1 MINKIYVEMKKF
13 IKENYLVLL
22 FGIVFMA
29 TILYPLPYYIYTGG
43 GTINVKDKIHIENK
57 ETKGDFNL
65 CYVEQINAN
74 IPTFLLSKLLSN
86 WDSVSKE
93 EVSLNDKEDIKDI
106 YKRDKIYLEEANQN
120 AIFVAYKKAGKS
132 VNILDKHLYIIY
144 LEEDSDTDLKIGDD
158 ILEID
163 GSKID
168 SLADIS
174 KILDSYEVGIKLNI
188 KVKRNGKEMMK
199 YAIVHEKDGRKLIG
213 IALTSIY
220 DYEVDPKITFT
231 FSNSESGPSG
241 GFMVTLAIY
250 NQLIDSD
257 ISNGLKIA
265 GTGTIDIEGNVGSIG
280 GVKYKLK
287 GAVDS
292 KSDIFLVPAG
302 ENYEE
307 AIKYQK
313 KYHYDIKIIGI
324 STFEEASEKLES
336 RKEMVII

>member
-1 MINKIYVEMKKF
+1 MINKIYVEMKNF

-120 AIFVAYKKAGKS
+120 AIFVAYKKVGKS
-132 VNILDKHLYIIY
+132 INILDKHLYIIY

-174 KILDSYEVGIKLNI
+174 KILDSYEVGSKLNI
-188 KVKRNGKEMMK
+188 KVKRNEKEMMK

-250 NQLIDSD
+250 NQLIDND

-307 AIKYQK
+307 AIKYKK

-324 STFEEASEKLES
+324 STFEEAIEKLES
-336 RKEMVII
+336 MK

>member
-93 EVSLNDKEDIKDI
+93 EVSLNDKEDVKDI

-174 KILDSYEVGIKLNI
+174 KILDSYEVGSKLNI
-188 KVKRNGKEMMK
+188 KVKRNEKEMIK

-250 NQLIDSD
+250 NQLIDND
-257 ISNGLKIA
+257 ISNDLKIA

-324 STFEEASEKLES
+324 STFEEAIEKLES
-336 RKEMVII
+336 MK

>member
-93 EVSLNDKEDIKDI
+93 EVSLNDKEDVKDI

-174 KILDSYEVGIKLNI
+174 KILDSYEVGSKLNI

-250 NQLIDSD
+250 NQLIDND
-257 ISNGLKIA
+257 ISNDLKIA

-324 STFEEASEKLES
+324 STFEEAIEKLGS
-336 RKEMVII
+336 MN

>member
-1 MINKIYVEMKKF
+1 MINKIYVEMKNF

-174 KILDSYEVGIKLNI
+174 KILDSYEVGSKLNI

-250 NQLIDSD
+250 NQLIDND
-257 ISNGLKIA
+257 ISKGLKIA
-265 GTGTIDIEGNVGSIG
+265 GTGTIDIEGNAGSIG

-307 AIKYQK
+307 AIKYKK

-324 STFEEASEKLES
+324 STFEEAIEKLES
-336 RKEMVII
+336 MK

>member
-1 MINKIYVEMKKF
+1 
-13 IKENYLVLL
+13 
-22 FGIVFMA
+22 MA

-174 KILDSYEVGIKLNI
+174 KILDSYEVGSKLNI

-250 NQLIDSD
+250 NQLIDND

-324 STFEEASEKLES
+324 STFEEAIEKLES
-336 RKEMVII
+336 MK

>member
-43 GTINVKDKIHIENK
+43 GTINVKDKIHIESK

-93 EVSLNDKEDIKDI
+93 EVSLNDKEDVKDI

-174 KILDSYEVGIKLNI
+174 KILDSYEVGSKLNI

-250 NQLIDSD
+250 NQLIDND

-307 AIKYQK
+307 AIKYKK

-324 STFEEASEKLES
+324 STFEEAIEKLES
-336 RKEMVII
+336 MK

>member
-22 FGIVFMA
+22 FGIVFMV

-168 SLADIS
+168 SLTDIS
-174 KILDSYEVGIKLNI
+174 KILDSYEVGSKLNI

-250 NQLIDSD
+250 NQLIDND

-292 KSDIFLVPAG
+292 KSDIFLVTAG

-307 AIKYQK
+307 AIKYKK

-324 STFEEASEKLES
+324 STFEEAIEKLES
-336 RKEMVII
+336 MK

>member
-1 MINKIYVEMKKF
+1 MINKIYVEMKNF

-174 KILDSYEVGIKLNI
+174 KILDSYEVGSKLNI

-250 NQLIDSD
+250 NQLIDND

-307 AIKYQK
+307 AIKYKK

-324 STFEEASEKLES
+324 STFEEAIEKLKS
-336 RKEMVII
+336 MK

>member
-144 LEEDSDTDLKIGDD
+144 LEEDSNTDLKIGDD

-168 SLADIS
+168 SLTDIS
-174 KILDSYEVGIKLNI
+174 KILDSYEVGSKLNI

-199 YAIVHEKDGRKLIG
+199 YAIVHEKDDRKLIG

-250 NQLIDSD
+250 NQLIDND

-307 AIKYQK
+307 AIKYKK

-324 STFEEASEKLES
+324 STFEEAIEKLES
-336 RKEMVII
+336 MK

>member
-174 KILDSYEVGIKLNI
+174 KILDSYEVGSKLNI

-324 STFEEASEKLES
+324 STFEEAIEKLES
-336 RKEMVII
+336 MK

>member
-74 IPTFLLSKLLSN
+74 IPTFILSKLLSN

-174 KILDSYEVGIKLNI
+174 KILDSYEIGSKLNI

-250 NQLIDSD
+250 NQLIDND

-307 AIKYQK
+307 AIKYKK

-324 STFEEASEKLES
+324 STFEEAIEKLES
-336 RKEMVII
+336 MK

>member
-1 MINKIYVEMKKF
+1 MINKIYVEMKNF

-93 EVSLNDKEDIKDI
+93 EVSLNDKEDVKDI

-174 KILDSYEVGIKLNI
+174 KILDSYEVGSKLNI

-250 NQLIDSD
+250 NQLIDND
-257 ISNGLKIA
+257 ISNDLKIA

-324 STFEEASEKLES
+324 SPFEEAIEKLES
-336 RKEMVII
+336 MN

>member
-43 GTINVKDKIHIENK
+43 GTINVKDKIHIESK

-93 EVSLNDKEDIKDI
+93 EVSLNDKEDVKDI

-174 KILDSYEVGIKLNI
+174 KILDSYEVGSKLNI

-324 STFEEASEKLES
+324 STFEEAIEKLES
-336 RKEMVII
+336 MK

>member
-1 MINKIYVEMKKF
+1 MKNF

-74 IPTFLLSKLLSN
+74 IPNFLLSKLLSN

-93 EVSLNDKEDIKDI
+93 EVSLNDKEDVKDI

-174 KILDSYEVGIKLNI
+174 KILDSYEVGSKLNI

-250 NQLIDSD
+250 NQLIDND
-257 ISNGLKIA
+257 ISNDLKIA

-324 STFEEASEKLES
+324 STFEEAIEKLES
-336 RKEMVII
+336 MN

>member
-174 KILDSYEVGIKLNI
+174 KILDSYKVGSKLNI

-250 NQLIDSD
+250 NQLIDND

-324 STFEEASEKLES
+324 STFEEAIEKLES
-336 RKEMVII
+336 MK

>member
-1 MINKIYVEMKKF
+1 MINKIYVEMEKF

-168 SLADIS
+168 SLTDIS
-174 KILDSYEVGIKLNI
+174 KILDSYEVGSKLNI
-188 KVKRNGKEMMK
+188 KVKRNEKEMIK

-213 IALTSIY
+213 IALNSIY

-250 NQLIDSD
+250 NQLIDND
-257 ISNGLKIA
+257 ISNDLKIA

-307 AIKYQK
+307 AIKYKK

-324 STFEEASEKLES
+324 STFEEAIEKLES
-336 RKEMVII
+336 MK

>member
-1 MINKIYVEMKKF
+1 MINKIYVEMKNF

-168 SLADIS
+168 SLTDIS
-174 KILDSYEVGIKLNI
+174 KILDNYEVGSKLNI

-250 NQLIDSD
+250 NQLIDND

-324 STFEEASEKLES
+324 STFEEAIEKLES
-336 RKEMVII
+336 MK

>member
-1 MINKIYVEMKKF
+1 MINKIYVEMKNF

-174 KILDSYEVGIKLNI
+174 KILDSYEVGSKLNI

-257 ISNGLKIA
+257 ISNDLKIA

-307 AIKYQK
+307 AIKYKK

-324 STFEEASEKLES
+324 STFEEAIEKLES
-336 RKEMVII
+336 MK

>member
-174 KILDSYEVGIKLNI
+174 KILDSYEVGSKLNI

-250 NQLIDSD
+250 NQLIDND

-265 GTGTIDIEGNVGSIG
+265 GTGTIDIEGKVGSIG

-307 AIKYQK
+307 AIKYKK
-313 KYHYDIKIIGI
+313 KYHNDIKIIGI
-324 STFEEASEKLES
+324 STFEEAIEKLES
-336 RKEMVII
+336 MK

>member
-1 MINKIYVEMKKF
+1 MINKIYVEMKNF

-93 EVSLNDKEDIKDI
+93 EVSLNDKEDVKDI

-174 KILDSYEVGIKLNI
+174 KILDSYEVGSKLNI

-250 NQLIDSD
+250 NQLIDND

-324 STFEEASEKLES
+324 STFEEAIEKLES
-336 RKEMVII
+336 MK

>member
-1 MINKIYVEMKKF
+1 MINKIYVEMKNF

-174 KILDSYEVGIKLNI
+174 KILASYEVGSKLNI

-324 STFEEASEKLES
+324 STFEEAIEKLES
-336 RKEMVII
+336 MK

>member
-1 MINKIYVEMKKF
+1 MKNF

-93 EVSLNDKEDIKDI
+93 EVSLNDKEDVKDI

-174 KILDSYEVGIKLNI
+174 KILDSYEVGSKLNI

-324 STFEEASEKLES
+324 STFEEAIEKLES
-336 RKEMVII
+336 MK

>member
-174 KILDSYEVGIKLNI
+174 KILDSYEVGSKLNI

-199 YAIVHEKDGRKLIG
+199 YAIVHEKDDRKLIG

-241 GFMVTLAIY
+241 GFMVTIAIY
-250 NQLIDSD
+250 NQLIDND

-307 AIKYQK
+307 AIKYKK

-324 STFEEASEKLES
+324 STFEEAIEKLENM
-336 RKEMVII
+336 K

>member
-1 MINKIYVEMKKF
+1 VINKIYVEMKKF

-168 SLADIS
+168 SLTDIS
-174 KILDSYEVGIKLNI
+174 KILDSYEVGSKLNI

-324 STFEEASEKLES
+324 STFEEAIEKLES
-336 RKEMVII
+336 MK

>member
-1 MINKIYVEMKKF
+1 MINKIYVEMKNF

-43 GTINVKDKIHIENK
+43 GTINVKDKIHIESK

-174 KILDSYEVGIKLNI
+174 KILDSYEVGSKLNI
-188 KVKRNGKEMMK
+188 KVKRNEKEMMK

-257 ISNGLKIA
+257 ISNGIKIA

-307 AIKYQK
+307 AIKYKK

-324 STFEEASEKLES
+324 STFEEAIEKLES
-336 RKEMVII
+336 MK

>member
-1 MINKIYVEMKKF
+1 MKNF

-168 SLADIS
+168 SLTDIS
-174 KILDSYEVGIKLNI
+174 KILDSYEVGSKLNI

-199 YAIVHEKDGRKLIG
+199 YAIVHEKDDRKLIG

-250 NQLIDSD
+250 NQLIDND

-313 KYHYDIKIIGI
+313 TYHYDIKIIGI
-324 STFEEASEKLES
+324 STFEEAIEKLES
-336 RKEMVII
+336 MK

>member
-168 SLADIS
+168 SLTDIS
-174 KILDSYEVGIKLNI
+174 KILDSYEVGSKLNI

-324 STFEEASEKLES
+324 STFEEAIEKLENM
-336 RKEMVII
+336 K

>member
-1 MINKIYVEMKKF
+1 MKNF

-144 LEEDSDTDLKIGDD
+144 LEEDSDTDLKMGDD

-163 GSKID
+163 GSKIN

-174 KILDSYEVGIKLNI
+174 KILDSYEAGSKLNI
-188 KVKRNGKEMMK
+188 KVKRNEKEMMK

-265 GTGTIDIEGNVGSIG
+265 GTGTIDIDGNVGSIG

-307 AIKYQK
+307 AIKYKK

-324 STFEEASEKLES
+324 STFEEAIEKLES
-336 RKEMVII
+336 MK

>member
-168 SLADIS
+168 SLTDIS
-174 KILDSYEVGIKLNI
+174 KILDSYEVGSKLNI

-250 NQLIDSD
+250 NQLIDND

-292 KSDIFLVPAG
+292 KSDIFLIPAG

-324 STFEEASEKLES
+324 STFEEAIEKLES
-336 RKEMVII
+336 MK

>member
-22 FGIVFMA
+22 FCIVFMA

-168 SLADIS
+168 SLTDIS
-174 KILDSYEVGIKLNI
+174 KILDSYEVGSKLNI

-250 NQLIDSD
+250 NQLIDND

-292 KSDIFLVPAG
+292 KSDIFLVTAG

-307 AIKYQK
+307 AIKYKK

-324 STFEEASEKLES
+324 STFEEAIEKLES
-336 RKEMVII
+336 MK

>member
-168 SLADIS
+168 SLTDIS
-174 KILDSYEVGIKLNI
+174 KILDSYEVGSKLNI

-250 NQLIDSD
+250 NQLIDND

-292 KSDIFLVPAG
+292 KSDIFLVTAG

-307 AIKYQK
+307 AIKYKK

-324 STFEEASEKLES
+324 STFEEAIEKLES
-336 RKEMVII
+336 MK

>member
-1 MINKIYVEMKKF
+1 MINKIYVEMKNF

-144 LEEDSDTDLKIGDD
+144 LEEDSDTNLKISDD
-158 ILEID
+158 ILEIE
-163 GSKID
+163 GNKVD

-174 KILDSYEVGIKLNI
+174 KMLDSYEVGSKLNI
-188 KVKRNGKEMMK
+188 KVKRNKKEMMK

-231 FSNSESGPSG
+231 FSSSESGPSG

-250 NQLIDSD
+250 NQLIDND

-287 GAVDS
+287 GAVDN

-324 STFEEASEKLES
+324 STFEEAIEKLENM
-336 RKEMVII
+336 K

>member
-1 MINKIYVEMKKF
+1 MINKIYVEMKNF

-93 EVSLNDKEDIKDI
+93 EVSLNAKEDIKDI

-174 KILDSYEVGIKLNI
+174 KILDSYEVGSKLNI

-250 NQLIDSD
+250 NQLIDND

-307 AIKYQK
+307 AIKYKK
-313 KYHYDIKIIGI
+313 KYHNDIKIIGI
-324 STFEEASEKLES
+324 STFEEAIEKLES
-336 RKEMVII
+336 MK

>member
-1 MINKIYVEMKKF
+1 MINKIYVEMKNF

-57 ETKGDFNL
+57 ETNGDFNL

-168 SLADIS
+168 SLTDIS
-174 KILDSYEVGIKLNI
+174 KILDSYEVGSKLNI
-188 KVKRNGKEMMK
+188 KVKRNRKEMMK

-250 NQLIDSD
+250 NQLIDND
-257 ISNGLKIA
+257 ISNDLKIA

-307 AIKYQK
+307 AIKYKK
-313 KYHYDIKIIGI
+313 KYHNDIKIIGI
-324 STFEEASEKLES
+324 STFEEAIEKLES
-336 RKEMVII
+336 MK

>member
-1 MINKIYVEMKKF
+1 MINKIYVEMKNF

-93 EVSLNDKEDIKDI
+93 EISLNDKEDVKDI

-174 KILDSYEVGIKLNI
+174 KILDSYEVGSKLNI

-250 NQLIDSD
+250 NQLIDND
-257 ISNGLKIA
+257 ISNDLKIA

-324 STFEEASEKLES
+324 STFEEAIEKLES
-336 RKEMVII
+336 MN

>member
-1 MINKIYVEMKKF
+1 MKSF

-106 YKRDKIYLEEANQN
+106 YKRDKVYLEEANQN

-163 GSKID
+163 GSKIN

-174 KILDSYEVGIKLNI
+174 KVLDSYEVGSKLNI
-188 KVKRNGKEMMK
+188 KVKRNGKEIMK

-307 AIKYQK
+307 AIKYKK

-324 STFEEASEKLES
+324 STFEEAIEKLES
-336 RKEMVII
+336 MK

>member
-43 GTINVKDKIHIENK
+43 GTINVKDKIHIENQ

-174 KILDSYEVGIKLNI
+174 KILDSYEVGSKLNI
-188 KVKRNGKEMMK
+188 KVKRNKKEMMK

-324 STFEEASEKLES
+324 STFEEAIEKLES
-336 RKEMVII
+336 MK

>member
-168 SLADIS
+168 SLTDIS
-174 KILDSYEVGIKLNI
+174 KILDSYEVGSKLNI

-250 NQLIDSD
+250 NQLIDND

-265 GTGTIDIEGNVGSIG
+265 GTGTIDIEGNIGSIG

-292 KSDIFLVPAG
+292 KSDIFLVTAG

-307 AIKYQK
+307 AIKYKK

-324 STFEEASEKLES
+324 STFEEAIEKLES
-336 RKEMVII
+336 MK

>member
-93 EVSLNDKEDIKDI
+93 EVSLNDKEDTKDI

-174 KILDSYEVGIKLNI
+174 KILDSYEVGSKLNI
-188 KVKRNGKEMMK
+188 KVKRNKKEMMK
-199 YAIVHEKDGRKLIG
+199 YAIVHEKDDRKLIG

-241 GFMVTLAIY
+241 GFMVTIAIY
-250 NQLIDSD
+250 NQLIDND

-307 AIKYQK
+307 AIKYKK

-324 STFEEASEKLES
+324 STFEEAIEKLENM
-336 RKEMVII
+336 K

>member
-324 STFEEASEKLES
+324 STFEEAIEKLES
-336 RKEMVII
+336 MK